1 MRVFLKKHCVMRLRL
16 YWKHESFVP
25 KNVVF
30 YGPGIN
36 YAKFKKCQV
45 SQISHNFDSFVLR
58 TSVPSEMSI
67 LSEHIIY
74 NIQTFISKYEPFSKS
89 ML

>member
-1 MRVFLKKHCVMRLRL
+1 MSSVT
-16 YWKHESFVP
+16 
-25 KNVVF
+25 N
-30 YGPGIN
+30 IT
-36 YAKFKKCQV
+36 
-45 SQISHNFDSFVLR
+45 NFDSFVLR

-67 LSEHIIY
+67 LSEQIIY

>member
-1 MRVFLKKHCVMRLRL
+1 MKVLL
-16 YWKHESFVP
+16 P

-30 YGPGIN
+30 YGPGID

-74 NIQTFISKYEPFSKS
+74 NTQTFISKYEPFSKS